1 MFIWQ
6 EDADLTTEDKINYI
20 YTELRKGER
29 DRIAGNIFKWAWRI
43 AIFSGLF
50 YTYLFPES
58 LFNTA
63 KMISK
68 ELMPSPQMILQ
79 GLPSDLITK

>member
-1 MFIWQ
+1 MFIWH
-6 EDADLTTEDKINYI
+6 EDANLTTEDKINYI

-29 DRIAGNIFKWAWRI
+29 DRVVGNIFKWAWRI
-43 AIFSGLF
+43 VIFSGLL

-63 KMISK
+63 KMITK
-68 ELMPSPQMILQ
+68 ELMPSPASMMQ
-79 GLPSDLITK
+79 GLPADLLGK